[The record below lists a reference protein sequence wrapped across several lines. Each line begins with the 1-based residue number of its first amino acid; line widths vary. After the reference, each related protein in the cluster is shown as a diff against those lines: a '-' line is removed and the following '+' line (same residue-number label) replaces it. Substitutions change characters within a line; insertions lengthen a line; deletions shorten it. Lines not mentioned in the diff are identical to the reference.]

1 MRGVDVLDE
10 GGCEDDRERAA
21 FCVGVGGVLGESA
34 FVLLVDWE

>member
-1 MRGVDVLDE
+1 MDE

-21 FCVGVGGVLGESA
+21 FCVGVGGESA